1 MGQKIKS
8 KNLYRDLKKS
18 ELGRETLKIIKDKN
32 IEVNLSYMDPEEDIL
47 EEAFGKTAIA
57 YVRNTQSL
65 NLTSQIIIHE
75 VTHAGLNIKGSQRA
89 EIMAFMRGAKHNKNN
104 LAISEIKEI
113 INMVKDNYPELP
125 YR

>member
-1 MGQKIKS
+1 
-8 KNLYRDLKKS
+8 
-18 ELGRETLKIIKDKN
+18 
-32 IEVNLSYMDPEEDIL
+32 MDPEENIL
-47 EEAFGKTAIA
+47 GEAFGKTAIA
-57 YVRNTQSL
+57 YVRNIQPL

-89 EIMAFMRGAKHNKNN
+89 EIIAFMRGTKHNKNN
-104 LAISEIKEI
+104 LVISEIQEI